1 MAKKMQTKQI
11 KKEALTPLEEI
22 KKFYEFMVANK
33 LDLLEYSQDGKTL
46 RLARKSTV
54 PSVHP
59 IPVFS
64 GPVSNPPASHSQ
76 NQPSVQETGETI
88 KSPMSGIFYRA
99 PSPSSPPYVR
109 EGDQVK
115 AGQVLCIVEAMKVF
129 NEIKADFDC
138 VIKKVICENGK
149 PIAANQ
155 DIFLVERK

>member
-1 MAKKMQTKQI
+1 MANKKQAKKSKSVSSN
-11 KKEALTPLEEI
+11 PLEEV
-22 KKFYEFMVANK
+22 KKFYDFMVANK
-33 LDLLEYSQDGKTL
+33 LDLLEFSHEGKTL
-46 RLARKSTV
+46 RLARKSAV

-64 GPVSNPPASHSQ
+64 GTSQQQPA
-76 NQPSVQETGETI
+76 QPAQTAQQVQGETI

-109 EGDQVK
+109 EGDSVK

-138 VIKKVICENGK
+138 IIKKVICENGK
-149 PIAANQ
+149 PISANQ
-155 DIFLVERK
+155 DIFLIERK